1 MPKRKEADWW
11 NVKRLRILCFVD
23 GFIPE
28 ITEGLLQLRE
38 SAPYVKFGN
47 RFEGFRSRARCVY
60 PTFLGIDPDEV
71 PCGANAIGEHHTIAV
86 CQIVPKDGS

>member
-1 MPKRKEADWW
+1 MPKGKEADWW
-11 NVKRLRILCFVD
+11 NVERLRILCFVD

-38 SAPYVKFGN
+38 STPYVKFSN
-47 RFEGFRSRARCVY
+47 RFEGLGSRARRVY

-71 PCGANAIGEHHTIAV
+71 PCGVDAIGEHHTITV
-86 CQIVPKDGS
+86 CHIVPKDGS